1 MMKRICFVV
10 TLGGTYRA
18 FLLELS
24 HYLINHHQYDVT
36 VICGYD
42 DSMYSLTG
50 EHLHYIP
57 VKMKRGISFDGPR
70 VIWELFR
77 IFKREKF
84 DIVQYSTYNAGTY
97 ASVASWLAG
106 IQCRLYCQ
114 WGMMFA
120 ALKGVKR
127 VLLKLDEKLIAS
139 MSTTIEVES
148 YSVYEEALANHIYK
162 KDKAQVIW
170 NGSACGVDIEKYDIS
185 HKTEW
190 RREIRERY
198 GIGQNVCVFG
208 YCGRITRDKGINELF
223 ASFRE
228 LLKERSAVLMIIG
241 GYDSPESLDPDLLNW
256 AKECPDVIFTGRTNQ
271 VPVYY
276 SALDVFISLSY
287 REGFGLVVIEA
298 GAMGVPGIVTDV
310 LGQRDTVEEGIS
322 GVIVPGHDVNHV
334 VEAMR
339 FFIDRPERRV
349 EMGEAARR
357 IVVEKYD
364 QKELFRLLAEHRD
377 ELINSG
383 R

>member
-1 MMKRICFVV
+1 M
-10 TLGGTYRA
+10 
-18 FLLELS
+18 
-24 HYLINHHQYDVT
+24 
-36 VICGYD
+36 
-42 DSMYSLTG
+42 
-50 EHLHYIP
+50 
-57 VKMKRGISFDGPR
+57 
-70 VIWELFR
+70 
-77 IFKREKF
+77 
-84 DIVQYSTYNAGTY
+84 
-97 ASVASWLAG
+97 
-106 IQCRLYCQ
+106 
-114 WGMMFA
+114 
-120 ALKGVKR
+120 
-127 VLLKLDEKLIAS
+127 
-139 MSTTIEVES
+139 ES